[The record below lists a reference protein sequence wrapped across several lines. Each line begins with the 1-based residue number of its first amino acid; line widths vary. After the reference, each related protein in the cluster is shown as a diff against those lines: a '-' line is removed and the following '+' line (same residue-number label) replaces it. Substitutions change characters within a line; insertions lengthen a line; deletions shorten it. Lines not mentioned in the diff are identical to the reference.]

1 MPTRKDDVENRD
13 KVYLSLPENSPE
25 IPLTKN
31 KQTRRGGEGQMEVP
45 THASWFFSVFF
56 FWLVHATGKLSLGC
70 TVLRKIQQSPA
81 RNKFLFMQLKNKG
94 LASATYDFRREK
106 H

>member
-1 MPTRKDDVENRD
+1 MPTRKVDVKNRD
-13 KVYLSLPENSPE
+13 KVYLSPPENSPE

-81 RNKFLFMQLKNKG
+81 RNKFLFMQLKK
-94 LASATYDFRREK
+94 
-106 H
+106 

>member
-13 KVYLSLPENSPE
+13 KVYLSLPENTPE

-31 KQTRRGGEGQMEVP
+31 KQTRRGGEGQTKVP
-45 THASWFFSVFF
+45 THASWFFLFF
-56 FWLVHATGKLSLGC
+56 FSLVHATGKLSLGC

-81 RNKFLFMQLKNKG
+81 GNKFLFTQLKNKG
-94 LASATYDFRREK
+94 FASATYDFRGK
-106 H
+106 KQ